1 MSHFLKLSKYVINTL
16 HVAQIDIKPGYYNI
30 YYNHVRHNGFMIFS
44 AGWVNN
50 EIGQLEIGAGTN
62 PDDYKI
68 VSEWIEKINN
78 KIE

>member
-1 MSHFLKLSKYVINTL
+1 MSRFLKLSNCIINTA
-16 HVAQIDIKPGYYNI
+16 HIAQINITPNYYNI
-30 YYNHVRHNGFMIFS
+30 YYNHVRHNGFMIFY
-44 AGWVNN
+44 AGWINN
-50 EIGQLEIGAGTN
+50 QIGQLEIGAATN